1 MKHFLILD
9 TETTGLGAGTEVV
22 ELSLID
28 HLGNTLMDTLV
39 KPLVHTSW
47 DGAERIHGI
56 SPADVMDAPTMPD
69 LMFELNLHLSM
80 YDGLVIYNR
89 QYDLGILREAF
100 RKASTSM
107 VQIPTYCAM
116 LTYGKAVGA
125 TKWQSLS
132 KAAAHVG
139 HVWHGNAHRALSDC
153 KATLDVWSWSVAQG
167 KGVV

>member
-1 MKHFLILD
+1 MNRFLILD

-28 HLGNTLMDTLV
+28 NLGDTLMDTLV

-56 SPADVMDAPTMPD
+56 SPDDVRNAPTMPD

-80 YDGLVIYNR
+80 YEGLVIYNR
-89 QYDLGILREAF
+89 QYDLTILREAY
-100 RKASTSM
+100 KNAGDSLVST
-107 VQIPTYCAM
+107 PTYCAM

-125 TKWQSLS
+125 DKWQSLA

-139 HVWHGNAHRALSDC
+139 HVWQGEAHRALSDC
-153 KATLDVWSWSVAQG
+153 KATLDVWNWSLAQG